1 MLHDRDIREPLFAFL
16 EQRYG
21 KIRILEEKTMGR
33 SRADIVMVT
42 PGQICGI
49 EIKSDADGYTR
60 LARQIR
66 DYDRYFDRN
75 FCAVGVSHAAHIE
88 EHLPPY
94 WGIITAEQTGDGGLD
109 FYMMRRPRP
118 NPNAD
123 IRLKLTLLWRP
134 EVTHIL
140 ERCHLPTLKTVSKAR
155 SRERL
160 LEWVPE
166 ALLHRLI
173 SDELFERDYT
183 LIAEEI
189 DRYRKEQGRPARKR
203 RKAKPAGRKSRA

>member
-1 MLHDRDIREPLFAFL
+1 MLYDRDIREPLFFFL
-16 EQRYG
+16 EETYG
-21 KIRILEEKTMGR
+21 KIRILEEKNTGPA
-33 SRADIVMVT
+33 RADAVMVT
-42 PGQICGI
+42 ERALCGI
-49 EIKSDADGYTR
+49 EIKSDADDYAR
-60 LARQIR
+60 LPGQVEA
-66 DYDRYFDRN
+66 YDRYYDFN
-75 FCAVGVSHAAHIE
+75 MAVIGLSHVRHIE
-88 EHLPPY
+88 EHLPPH
-94 WGIITAEQTGDGGLD
+94 WGIITAERDGETLD

>member
-1 MLHDRDIREPLFAFL
+1 MLYDRDIREPLFLFL
-16 EQRYG
+16 EGMYG
-21 KIRILEEKTMGR
+21 KIRILEEKTTG
-33 SRADIVMVT
+33 SARADAVMVLENAL
-42 PGQICGI
+42 CGI
-49 EIKSDADGYTR
+49 EIKSDADSYSRLPGQVAAYDGYY
-60 LARQIR
+60 
-66 DYDRYFDRN
+66 DYN
-75 FCAVGVSHAAHIE
+75 MAVIGLSHVRHIE

-109 FYMMRRPRP
+109 FYMMRCPRP